1 MEEQTSEILFL
12 VLGAV
17 MFVMAFTLLLRYE
30 REFFQTYET
39 LYKAAGNEYIM
50 PEEKWQENYDKEL
63 KDYKKFRKGKAN

>member
-39 LYKAAGNEYIM
+39 LYKAEGNEYIM
-50 PEEKWQENYDKEL
+50 PEEK
-63 KDYKKFRKGKAN
+63 

>member
-50 PEEKWQENYDKEL
+50 QEEK
-63 KDYKKFRKGKAN
+63 